1 MEFVELHAKAQAKG
15 YRIHCPGPGTLSIR
29 IASAIYEPVLE
40 NSGLL
45 YIAITLLILE
55 YLLVSAHHIA
65 SYYVLL
71 NFQHAGVL
79 QAPRRAAGGTGARR
93 RRPSP
98 KRWQGHL
105 ATSLRFCGIRVVQIP
120 GLGCRVQGLGVKS
133 WRLNRTVGLYHIESE
148 FFFRPVY
155 VQNITIRTLDTA
167 LVAEIVGHP
176 PKA

>member
-1 MEFVELHAKAQAKG
+1 MDFVELRAKAQAKG
-15 YRIHCPGPGTLSIR
+15 YRTHCPGPGTLGIHPDC
-29 IASAIYEPVLE
+29 IGYLE

-45 YIAITLLILE
+45 YIAITPLILE
-55 YLLVSAHHIA
+55 YLLAELSTYHIA

-167 LVAEIVGHP
+167 LVAGIVGHP